1 MKIKVQKGYIT
12 QKVGEK
18 ITIFD
23 SENSLLLTLNSTATF
38 IFDRLKKGVEIK
50 KIASDLANKFD
61 ISEKDAAQDIDEFI
75 KTLIAKGLAK
85 TENSAE

>member
-1 MKIKVQKGYIT
+1 MKITVQKGFIT
-12 QKVGEK
+12 QRIGDK

-38 IFDRLKKGVEIK
+38 IFDRLKKGLETK
-50 KIASDLANKFD
+50 KIAADLANKFNV
-61 ISEKDAAQDIDEFI
+61 SEKDATKDIDEFT

-85 TENSAE
+85 KENTVK